1 MTDRGQ
7 GTREPQTF
15 HGHPLGGN
23 DAPREA
29 DLVPGDRLVERFD
42 EWFWDGRAW
51 TPGQARGTEAGSNR
65 GSIG

>member
-29 DLVPGDRLVERFD
+29 DLVPGDRLVERF
-42 EWFWDGRAW
+42 ESGSGMVGRGHRVRPA
-51 TPGQARGTEAGSNR
+51 ARKLDRTEVR
-65 GSIG
+65 